1 MDYYSNEYC
10 KRLNFSFDL
19 SDIELDTSVLP
30 FHNEFYRPQKYAIDM
45 LRNKELKFTTNKTY
59 ELETKDK
66 QKIIEQL
73 PESLLRLEVP
83 EEIGI
88 MCMILPEG
96 DSEVILPPHIDKVRK
111 TAINFYLET
120 SGGKTIYY
128 DYTDKKLEEKF
139 SFVAK
144 NGETWLLNVDK
155 PHSVKIE
162 FPFVRRILTVSLKK
176 TTYEEVIDHGIFL

>member
-1 MDYYSNEYC
+1 MDFYSNEFST
-10 KRLNFSFDL
+10 KLNFSFDL
-19 SDIELDTSVLP
+19 TGIELNTSVLP
-30 FHNEFYRPQKYAIDM
+30 FHGEFYRPQKYAIEM

-59 ELETKDK
+59 ELKQEDK
-66 QKIIEQL
+66 IKIIDQL
-73 PESLLRLEVP
+73 PKSLLELEIP
-83 EEIGI
+83 EDIGI

-128 DYTDKKLEEKF
+128 EFNNNKLIEKYD
-139 SFVAK
+139 FVAN
-144 NGETWLLNVDK
+144 NGETWLLDVDK

-162 FPFVRRILTVSLKK
+162 YPFIRRILTVSLKK
-176 TTYEEVIDHGIFL
+176 VSYKEVIENVVW